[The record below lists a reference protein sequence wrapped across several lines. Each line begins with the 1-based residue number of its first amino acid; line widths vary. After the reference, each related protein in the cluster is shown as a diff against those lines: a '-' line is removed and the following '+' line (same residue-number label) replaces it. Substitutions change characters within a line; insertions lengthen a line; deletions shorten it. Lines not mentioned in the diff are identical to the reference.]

1 MLVGVDI
8 VNIDRIEHLIQRF
21 GDKGLKRFLNDTEL
35 ALVSKKETAAGFWA
49 AKEAASKAIGTG
61 IGKECSWYD
70 ITISKTAKNQPL
82 LSFSKEIEDRYNIKS
97 VSLSISHDGNFAIA
111 VVGISTK

>member
-8 VNIDRIEHLIQRF
+8 VQIDRIQKMIDKF
-21 GDKGLKRFLNDTEL
+21 GLNGLKKFLSEDEL
-35 ALVSKKETAAGFWA
+35 ALVKKAQSVAGFFA

-61 IGKECSWYD
+61 IGAECSWHD
-70 ITISKTAKNQPL
+70 INISKTQKGQPVL
-82 LSFSKEIEDRYNIKS
+82 KFSSRVVEKFDIEN

-111 VVGISTK
+111 VVGITTK